1 MNLSD
6 SQPTSERIG
15 MRPSI
20 KALLVLIAPVVL
32 TMHSADATAKKK
44 KKKADEEA
52 PAAAPA
58 EQAPP
63 AAEKPAAPATSS
75 TEQAP
80 AAAASASVS
89 VGASTEAAVAPT
101 ETSPVP
107 PVAASPAPPAAPPAP
122 VRPPDGVRFRGG
134 ISLGGGGEFVSG
146 FTAGLGGLDGRLGVQ
161 INRLVGVYLQPH
173 FSAGAGSIGNVSGA
187 TGTAAATV
195 LADFTFIDRIFVG
208 AGAGYGLV
216 NNPHGAAI
224 HFRFGGYPLMKFS
237 EIAPRRKGLM
247 VGADLRTYF
256 TQVGPVVQFMAAV
269 GYEAY

>member
-1 MNLSD
+1 
-6 SQPTSERIG
+6 

-20 KALLVLIAPVVL
+20 NALLILIAPVAL
-32 TMHSADATAKKK
+32 TMYSGDATAKKK
-44 KKKADEEA
+44 KKKPAAEA
-52 PAAAPA
+52 PAAAAP

-63 AAEKPAAPATSS
+63 AAEKPVTPAA

-80 AAAASASVS
+80 AAAASASASVS
-89 VGASTEAAVAPT
+89 VGASTEAAVPA
-101 ETSPVP
+101 ETSPATP
-107 PVAASPAPPAAPPAP
+107 AAAATPAAPAAPPPP

-134 ISLGGGGEFVSG
+134 ISVGGGGEFVSG

-161 INRLVGVYLQPH
+161 INKLVGVYLQPH

-237 EIAPRRKGLM
+237 EVAPRRKGLM

>member
-1 MNLSD
+1 
-6 SQPTSERIG
+6 

-20 KALLVLIAPVVL
+20 KALLILIAPVAL
-32 TMHSADATAKKK
+32 TMYSGDATAKKK
-44 KKKADEEA
+44 KKKPEA
-52 PAAAPA
+52 EAAAAP

-63 AAEKPAAPATSS
+63 AAEKPAAPAA

-80 AAAASASVS
+80 AAAASASASVS
-89 VGASTEAAVAPT
+89 VGVSTEAAVPA
-101 ETSPVP
+101 EASSATSAT
-107 PVAASPAPPAAPPAP
+107 AAAAATPAAPAAPPPP

-161 INRLVGVYLQPH
+161 INKLVGVYLQPH

-187 TGTAAATV
+187 TATAAATV

-224 HFRFGGYPLMKFS
+224 HVRFGGYPLMKFS
-237 EIAPRRKGLM
+237 EVAPRRKGLM

>member
-1 MNLSD
+1 M
-6 SQPTSERIG
+6 
-15 MRPSI
+15 
-20 KALLVLIAPVVL
+20 AL
-32 TMHSADATAKKK
+32 TMYSADATARKKK
-44 KKKADEEA
+44 KPAAEE

-58 EQAPP
+58 PEQPPP
-63 AAEKPAAPATSS
+63 AAEKPATTATP
-75 TEQAP
+75 TTADQAP

-89 VGASTEAAVAPT
+89 VGTSTEAAVPA
-101 ETSPVP
+101 ETSP
-107 PVAASPAPPAAPPAP
+107 AAAATPAAPAAPPPP

-161 INRLVGVYLQPH
+161 INKLVGVYLQPH

-187 TGTAAATV
+187 TATAAATV

-237 EIAPRRKGLM
+237 EVAPRRKGLM

>member
-1 MNLSD
+1 
-6 SQPTSERIG
+6 

-20 KALLVLIAPVVL
+20 NALLVLIAPVAL
-32 TMHSADATAKKK
+32 TMYSADATAKKK
-44 KKKADEEA
+44 KKPAAEA

-63 AAEKPAAPATSS
+63 AAEKPATPATP
-75 TEQAP
+75 EQAP
-80 AAAASASVS
+80 AAAASASATVS
-89 VGASTEAAVAPT
+89 VGASTEAAVPV
-101 ETSPVP
+101 ETSP
-107 PVAASPAPPAAPPAP
+107 AAPAATPAAPAAPPPP

-161 INRLVGVYLQPH
+161 INKLVGVYLQPH
-173 FSAGAGSIGNVSGA
+173 FSAGAGSIGSVSGA
-187 TGTAAATV
+187 TATAAATV

-224 HFRFGGYPLMKFS
+224 HVRFGGYPLMKFS
-237 EIAPRRKGLM
+237 EVAPRRKGLM

-256 TQVGPVVQFMAAV
+256 TQVGPVVQLMAAV